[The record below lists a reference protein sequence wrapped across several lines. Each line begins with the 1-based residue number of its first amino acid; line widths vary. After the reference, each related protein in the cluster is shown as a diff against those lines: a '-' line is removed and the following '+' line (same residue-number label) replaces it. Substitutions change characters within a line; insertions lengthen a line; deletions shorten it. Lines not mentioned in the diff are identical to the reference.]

1 MQAAQR
7 DRAATTRQPYPV
19 GHLGDRADARV
30 IVFVARDEQHALLCP
45 DIHGQGHIHVR
56 EDNDVLQ
63 RDEQHRA
70 QHITPSLC
78 RCHTSINYKKD
89 TCIPRLPVAVPLNL
103 RMIGLMP
110 RATPLAA
117 RNDTPKVGARVR
129 SLRRERGLTIEQL
142 AAATGLTKGF
152 ISQLERD
159 RTAPSLSSIAR
170 ICDAL
175 GVRLSHIF
183 EREPAPA
190 LVRRHER
197 VPVDTAF
204 STENHLLS
212 SRDEERFQAIESE
225 VAPGAGAG
233 DELNSLPG
241 EMEFVYV
248 LEGTLEIQVAEET
261 HVLEQGDALTY
272 PLSKPHTWRNASD
285 TKALRVLWVPSP
297 TLTI

>member
-1 MQAAQR
+1 M
-7 DRAATTRQPYPV
+7 
-19 GHLGDRADARV
+19 
-30 IVFVARDEQHALLCP
+30 IVFV
-45 DIHGQGHIHVR
+45 
-56 EDNDVLQ
+56 
-63 RDEQHRA
+63 
-70 QHITPSLC
+70 
-78 RCHTSINYKKD
+78 
-89 TCIPRLPVAVPLNL
+89 
-103 RMIGLMP
+103 P

-175 GVRLSHIF
+175 GVRLPHIF
-183 EREPAPA
+183 EHDPAPA
-190 LVRRHER
+190 LVRRRER
-197 VPVDTAF
+197 PKLEAHLT
-204 STENHLLS
+204 TENHLLS

-233 DELNSLPG
+233 DDLSSLPG

-248 LEGTLEIQVAEET
+248 LEGSLEIQVADET

-272 PLSKPHTWRNASD
+272 PLSKPHTWKNASD
-285 TKALRVLWVPSP
+285 TKSLRVLWVSVPNP
-297 TLTI
+297 Y

>member
-1 MQAAQR
+1 MI
-7 DRAATTRQPYPV
+7 
-19 GHLGDRADARV
+19 V
-30 IVFVARDEQHALLCP
+30 IV
-45 DIHGQGHIHVR
+45 
-56 EDNDVLQ
+56 
-63 RDEQHRA
+63 
-70 QHITPSLC
+70 
-78 RCHTSINYKKD
+78 
-89 TCIPRLPVAVPLNL
+89 
-103 RMIGLMP
+103 P

-117 RNDTPKVGARVR
+117 RSDTPKVGARVR

-183 EREPAPA
+183 EPEPAPA

-197 VPVDTAF
+197 PRLDAAF
-204 STENHLLS
+204 ATENHLLS

-233 DELNSLPG
+233 DDLNSLPG

-248 LEGTLEIQVAEET
+248 LEGSLELRVGDET
-261 HVLEQGDALTY
+261 HVLDQGDALTY
-272 PLSKPHTWRNASD
+272 PLSKPHTWKNASD
-285 TKALRVLWVPSP
+285 TKPARVLWVSVPNP
-297 TLTI
+297 Y

>member
-1 MQAAQR
+1 
-7 DRAATTRQPYPV
+7 
-19 GHLGDRADARV
+19 
-30 IVFVARDEQHALLCP
+30 
-45 DIHGQGHIHVR
+45 
-56 EDNDVLQ
+56 
-63 RDEQHRA
+63 
-70 QHITPSLC
+70 
-78 RCHTSINYKKD
+78 
-89 TCIPRLPVAVPLNL
+89 
-103 RMIGLMP
+103 MP
-110 RATPLAA
+110 RALPLAT
-117 RNDTPKVGARVR
+117 RSDTPKVGARVR

-183 EREPAPA
+183 ERDPAPA

-197 VPVDTAF
+197 PRVDAGF

-212 SRDEERFQAIESE
+212 SREEERFQAIESE

-233 DELNSLPG
+233 DELHSLPG

-248 LEGTLEIQVAEET
+248 LAGSLEMQVGDEKHLLEE
-261 HVLEQGDALTY
+261 GDAFTY

-285 TKALRVLWVPSP
+285 TKPLRVLWVSVPNP
-297 TLTI
+297 Y

>member
-1 MQAAQR
+1 
-7 DRAATTRQPYPV
+7 
-19 GHLGDRADARV
+19 
-30 IVFVARDEQHALLCP
+30 
-45 DIHGQGHIHVR
+45 
-56 EDNDVLQ
+56 
-63 RDEQHRA
+63 
-70 QHITPSLC
+70 
-78 RCHTSINYKKD
+78 
-89 TCIPRLPVAVPLNL
+89 
-103 RMIGLMP
+103 MP

-117 RNDTPKVGARVR
+117 RSDAPKVGARVR

-183 EREPAPA
+183 ERDPAPA

-197 VPVDTAF
+197 PQIDSHFATD
-204 STENHLLS
+204 NHLLS

-233 DELNSLPG
+233 EELSSLPG
-241 EMEFVYV
+241 EVEFVYV
-248 LEGTLEIQVAEET
+248 LEGSLELRVSDET
-261 HVLEQGDALTY
+261 HRLEAGDAITY
-272 PLSKPHTWRNASD
+272 RLSKPHTWRNASP
-285 TKALRVLWVPSP
+285 TEPLRVLWVSVPNP
-297 TLTI
+297 Y

>member
-1 MQAAQR
+1 
-7 DRAATTRQPYPV
+7 
-19 GHLGDRADARV
+19 
-30 IVFVARDEQHALLCP
+30 
-45 DIHGQGHIHVR
+45 
-56 EDNDVLQ
+56 
-63 RDEQHRA
+63 
-70 QHITPSLC
+70 
-78 RCHTSINYKKD
+78 
-89 TCIPRLPVAVPLNL
+89 
-103 RMIGLMP
+103 
-110 RATPLAA
+110 
-117 RNDTPKVGARVR
+117 VGARVR

-190 LVRRHER
+190 LIRRNER
-197 VPVDTAF
+197 SPVDTYF
-204 STENHLLS
+204 PTENHLLS
-212 SRDEERFQAIESE
+212 SRDEERFQAIESV

-233 DELNSLPG
+233 DELYSLPG

-248 LEGTLEIQVAEET
+248 LAGTIELQVADET
-261 HVLEQGDALTY
+261 HVLEEGDALTY

-285 TKALRVLWVPSP
+285 SEELRVLWVSVPNP
-297 TLTI
+297 Y